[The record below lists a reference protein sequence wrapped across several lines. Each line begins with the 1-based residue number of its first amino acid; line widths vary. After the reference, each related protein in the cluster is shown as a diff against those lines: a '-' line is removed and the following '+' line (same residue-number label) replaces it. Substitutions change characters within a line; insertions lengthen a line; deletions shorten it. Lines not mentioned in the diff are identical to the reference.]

1 MMGRAN
7 AVAALLGKTPDRCE
21 YPYFLGAYK

>member
-1 MMGRAN
+1 MKGRDH
-7 AVAALLGKTPDRCE
+7 AVAAFLGKAPHRCE

>member
-7 AVAALLGKTPDRCE
+7 AVAALSGKAPHWCE

>member
-1 MMGRAN
+1 MMVRAN
-7 AVAALLGKTPDRCE
+7 AVAAFLGKAPDRCE